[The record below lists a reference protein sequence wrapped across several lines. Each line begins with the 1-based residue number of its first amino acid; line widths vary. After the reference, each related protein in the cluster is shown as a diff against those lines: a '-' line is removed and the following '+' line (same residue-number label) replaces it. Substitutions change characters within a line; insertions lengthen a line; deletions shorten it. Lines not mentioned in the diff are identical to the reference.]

1 MHTPGPWTFE
11 QYMTDPEK
19 HNCKDYSFRCQTDAA
34 DGLVECCYTGKG
46 TLSVLGNDGT
56 VVADMKHPNGF
67 DAPLIAAAPTML
79 TALENCANIIS
90 LALANGAWGHDS
102 TDEADSID
110 EVSSALNEARAAIA
124 KATGKTD

>member
-67 DAPLIAAAPTML
+67 DARLIAAAPGLLEALQML
-79 TALENCANIIS
+79 
-90 LALANGAWGHDS
+90 
-102 TDEADSID
+102 
-110 EVSSALNEARAAIA
+110 LNETNAGTWDCFPVDKARAAIA